1 MLNAYCK
8 EITIMKIQL
17 AIVSGLLMSHGTHAT
32 TLDVGLV
39 DADRPPYFVR
49 PNHHTSVSGMYID
62 ILDEIGKQAG
72 ITFNYKFLPQKRI
85 RAYMKIGLLDVE
97 PGIAPQWRTN
107 QGEAESTV
115 YSDSLF
121 ESPEVLVYNPSKFPI
136 PPSHE
141 ELMQHKSCTVLG
153 FNSVQETKSKEYA
166 LTTEE
171 QIIDL
176 IKLQRCDWA
185 IFPIDVINNDSS
197 FGRLK
202 YTEPVA
208 TYSLSIRLN
217 KKHTP
222 LLEPI
227 NEAIREM
234 KQSGKL
240 HAIIHSYTAGD

>member
-1 MLNAYCK
+1 
-8 EITIMKIQL
+8 MKIYRAILL
-17 AIVSGLLMSHGTHAT
+17 ALMVSNGAYST

-49 PNHHTSVSGMYID
+49 STHHIPATGMYID
-62 ILDEIGKQAG
+62 ILDEIGKQVG
-72 ITFNYKFLPQKRI
+72 ISFNYKFLPQKRI
-85 RAYMKIGLLDVE
+85 RAYIQIGLLDVE
-97 PGIAPQWRTN
+97 PGIDPKWRTKE
-107 QGEAESTV
+107 GEAESTV
-115 YSDSLF
+115 YSDVLF
-121 ESPEVLVYNPSKFPI
+121 ESPEVLVYNPSKFPT

-141 ELMQHKSCTVLG
+141 ELMQHRSCKVLG
-153 FNSVQETKSKEYA
+153 FNSVQDSHLKEHA
-166 LTTEE
+166 LSSEE

-185 IFPIDVINNDSS
+185 IFPIDVINAQSS

-208 TYSLSIRLN
+208 TYSLSLRLN
-217 KKHTP
+217 KEHAP

-227 NEAIREM
+227 NEAIQEM

-240 HAIIHSYTAGD
+240 RAIVHSYIAED